1 MQIIILTLPGRHLF
15 RKRNKNKGVTHE
27 VSRSKYLLSFAR
39 TRPSQPKRL
48 LRRSRLP
55 RPLGRES
62 SAFAKGLWRV
72 APSIMR
78 MPRSSPS
85 SAVALL
91 RTPSAIA
98 YGVGRGRASGEAS
111 LLTFFG
117 IKFFLLPQSPPRQ
130 RTDVKLNL
138 LTYCLK
144 TDSNKPTHLGIL

>member
-62 SAFAKGLWRV
+62 SAFAKGYGATGRPSPKAMESCAIHYEDAPLFSILRSSTATDTVGHSLWRRTRTGERRGFTFDIFRDQIFPF
-72 APSIMR
+72 ATIA
-78 MPRSSPS
+78 SSP
-85 SAVALL
+85 
-91 RTPSAIA
+91 
-98 YGVGRGRASGEAS
+98 
-111 LLTFFG
+111 
-117 IKFFLLPQSPPRQ
+117 K
-130 RTDVKLNL
+130 N
-138 LTYCLK
+138 
-144 TDSNKPTHLGIL
+144 